1 MIETFTEIWVVD
13 FEYTA
18 SAGEHVRPICMVA
31 LELQSR
37 REIRIFE
44 EELLEMRTAP
54 YSLGPESLFVAYAA
68 NAEFSAHLAL
78 NWELPTRI
86 LDLYVEFRNLTN
98 GMELLAGSGLLGA
111 ASYFRL
117 EHMAKG
123 EKTAMRDLAIRG
135 GPWTDAERQSL
146 LDYCAEDVYL
156 TAALFAKMRP
166 GIDNERALRRGQYM
180 AAVARMEFAGIPVDM
195 GTWSNIISRW
205 DEIKLALIERVNTN
219 YHVYEGDHFRSKRFA
234 AYLHE
239 RGIAWPLLPSGALSL
254 EDDTFR
260 AQAQLHPELEPLRQ
274 LRTTLSQMR
283 LRTLAVGKDG
293 RNRTALRPFCSR
305 TGRNQPSNAEFI
317 FGPAVWMRHLIK
329 PGPNRALA
337 YVDWEQQEFGIA
349 AALSKDP
356 AMLAAYESG
365 DPYLAFAKQAGA
377 IPNDGTKESHP
388 QVREQFKACTLAVQY
403 GMGAAGLA
411 ARIQRSELEG
421 RNLLRLHR
429 ETYRGFWRW
438 IEARIAHADLQGW
451 LQTMFGWRV
460 RTRFPNQSR
469 FAMNFPMQGNGAEM
483 LRAACCYL
491 VEAGIQ
497 VDAPVHDALLIE
509 ADLADIDQAILDA
522 KECMANASRIVLD
535 GLALRT
541 EALVIRYPDRFRV
554 EKGRAM
560 WTLVSE
566 LAGRVANQLEE
577 GQKSTALP
585 FTCTPANDDFHRVL
599 EFDQ

>member
-1 MIETFTEIWVVD
+1 VKETFTETWVVD
-13 FEYTA
+13 FEYSA
-18 SAGEHVRPICMVA
+18 SAGEHVRPICFVA
-31 LELQSR
+31 LELQSK
-37 REIRIFE
+37 REIRVFE
-44 EELLEMRTAP
+44 EDLLRMRMPP
-54 YSLGPESLFVAYAA
+54 YPLGPESLFVAYAA

-78 NWELPTRI
+78 GWQLPARV

-117 EHMAKG
+117 GHMAKG

-135 GPWTDAERQSL
+135 GPWTNVERQSL

-156 TAALFAKMRP
+156 TAELFAKMRP
-166 GIDNERALRRGQYM
+166 GIDNERALFRGRYM
-180 AAVARMEFAGIPVDM
+180 AAVARMEFVGIPIDT
-195 GTWSNIISRW
+195 GTWNRIISHW
-205 DEIKLALIERVNTN
+205 DEIKLALIEQVDAG
-219 YHVYEGDHFRSKRFA
+219 YHVYEDDHFRSKRFA

-239 RGIAWPLLPSGALSL
+239 HEILWPLLPSGALSL

-274 LRTTLSQMR
+274 LRTTLGQMR
-283 LRTLAVGKDG
+283 LRTLAIGKDG
-293 RNRTALRPFCSR
+293 RNRTALHPFCSR

-329 PGPNRALA
+329 PEPRRALA

-349 AALSKDP
+349 AALSKDQ

-388 QVREQFKACTLAVQY
+388 QVRDQFKACTLAVQY

-411 ARIQRSELEG
+411 SRIQRSELEA

-429 ETYRGFWRW
+429 ETYRTFWRW
-438 IEARIAHADLQGW
+438 IEARIAHADLHGW
-451 LQTMFGWRV
+451 LQTMFGWKV
-460 RTRFPNQSR
+460 RTRARNQSR

-491 VEAGIQ
+491 TEAGIQ

-509 ADLADIDQAILDA
+509 ADLADIDQVVLDA
-522 KECMANASRIVLD
+522 EECMARASRVVLD
-535 GLALRT
+535 GFELRT
-541 EALVIRYPDRFRV
+541 EAQVVRWPDRFKV
-554 EKGRAM
+554 EKGKAM
-560 WTLVSE
+560 WDRVSQLADRVVAPAE
-566 LAGRVANQLEE
+566 LWQVVGNV
-577 GQKSTALP
+577 
-585 FTCTPANDDFHRVL
+585 
-599 EFDQ
+599 